1 MPYKLPFNKVISK
14 WTQPMCNKS
23 QGHIIYY
30 MALLKMVFFMQN
42 FNIYH
47 ACKIAKESKIR
58 TDKDVEMWF
67 WNFYKSLIF
76 ALIQLPPYY
85 TIMQLIS
92 ISKVLFVWLFFR
104 SKLVG
109 FVCTNNTLHR
119 FYWAFG
125 TGRGVCT
132 LGLHNVWVEYFS

>member
-58 TDKDVEMWF
+58 TDKDVELWF
-67 WNFYKSLIF
+67 WNWYKTSDFCVDPITTLLYNNAADLYF
-76 ALIQLPPYY
+76 K
-85 TIMQLIS
+85 S
-92 ISKVLFVWLFFR
+92 
-104 SKLVG
+104 
-109 FVCTNNTLHR
+109 FVCLTFFSLKIGWFCLHKQHTPSILLGIWHR
-119 FYWAFG
+119 KRCLH
-125 TGRGVCT
+125 TG
-132 LGLHNVWVEYFS
+132 LK